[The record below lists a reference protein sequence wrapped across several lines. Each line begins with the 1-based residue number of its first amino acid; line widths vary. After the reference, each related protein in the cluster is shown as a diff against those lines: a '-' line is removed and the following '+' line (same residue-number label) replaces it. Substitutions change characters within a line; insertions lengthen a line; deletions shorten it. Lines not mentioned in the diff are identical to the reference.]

1 MTESRDGKLSEGGKA
16 VKPPTYHPKSCF
28 TFTTIQCTLLYNI
41 LCKLTNFT
49 SALIK
54 SRTKCLFSKRADKI
68 LRYGTILSNS
78 GPFPEQQTNNEN
90 RPDLQ
95 LNSHRTNSRFPT
107 IQSGGW
113 KQTAVLVN
121 GNTYTIDISEVSVN

>member
-54 SRTKCLFSKRADKI
+54 VGQSVCFQRELIKYYGMEQSSQI
-68 LRYGTILSNS
+68 LVRFQSN
-78 GPFPEQQTNNEN
+78 
-90 RPDLQ
+90 
-95 LNSHRTNSRFPT
+95 
-107 IQSGGW
+107 
-113 KQTAVLVN
+113 KQTMRT
-121 GNTYTIDISEVSVN
+121 GRIYS